1 MPTKRKTKVVHH
13 RRRRGGNLL
22 AAIPTHIK
30 VALGKQLA
38 KDFVLRVAAPTA
50 AALGARKLYRNLKAR

>member
-1 MPTKRKTKVVHH
+1 MPTKRKTKIIHH
-13 RRRRGGNLL
+13 RRRRKGGMWG
-22 AAIPTHIK
+22 AIPNDIK

-38 KDFVLRVAAPTA
+38 KDFALRVAAPTA